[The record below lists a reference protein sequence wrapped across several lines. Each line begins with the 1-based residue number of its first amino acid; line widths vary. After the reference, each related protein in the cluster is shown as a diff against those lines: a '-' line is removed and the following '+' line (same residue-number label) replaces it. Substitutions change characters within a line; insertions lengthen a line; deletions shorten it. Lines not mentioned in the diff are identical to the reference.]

1 MNAQQLRNS
10 ILQEAIEG
18 RLVPPACRQ
27 AGKTLT
33 MNPQTYI
40 KGQSCWFTYV
50 IECEDGSFY
59 KGFTDNLLRRYK
71 QHCDGI
77 GAEHTKRHK
86 PKQLYYWEMH
96 YSQEEALAREKYL
109 KSGSGREWFQRE
121 VVEKADNW
129 EPASVLLAKIRK
141 EKEIL
146 VKEGKLKKK
155 DLIETPINEEEIPF
169 EIPESWEWVRLS
181 DVIDVRDGTHDTPA
195 YIPHGYPLITGK
207 DFYNGYFDLSK
218 TQYISES
225 DYIEI
230 CKRSKVDIGDILFSM
245 IGGNIGS
252 QILISMEN
260 YFEMAIKNVA
270 LFKQFPSKNVDSKY
284 LSVFLEAR
292 VDHIKSIALGGAQS
306 FVSLKLLRTYLFP
319 LPPLA
324 EQKRIVAKIEELLP
338 KVEEYGKAQDELNKL
353 NEELP
358 ERLKKSIL
366 QEAIEG
372 RLVPQDPNDEPA
384 SVLLDKIRKEKEQLV
399 KEGKLKKK
407 DLEEKPISED
417 EIPFE
422 IPESW
427 EWVRLGGLV
436 SNQTGLS
443 YKKDDLEKK
452 VDNPIRVLRGG
463 NIQNGS
469 WCMKV
474 DDVMIAPEYVKK
486 PNLTLQKN
494 TFITPAVTSLEH
506 LGKTALIKED
516 HSDIVAGG
524 FVLYLLPFY
533 RDDIFS
539 KFLSYYFQTAYYNTY
554 CQSIANKSGQ
564 AFWNLSRQKLMELV
578 LPTPPL
584 AEQHRIVA
592 KIEELFKE
600 VDKMKK

>member
-18 RLVPPACRQ
+18 RLVPQDP
-27 AGKTLT
+27 
-33 MNPQTYI
+33 N
-40 KGQSCWFTYV
+40 
-50 IECEDGSFY
+50 D
-59 KGFTDNLLRRYK
+59 
-71 QHCDGI
+71 
-77 GAEHTKRHK
+77 
-86 PKQLYYWEMH
+86 
-96 YSQEEALAREKYL
+96 
-109 KSGSGREWFQRE
+109 
-121 VVEKADNW
+121 
-129 EPASVLLAKIRK
+129 EPASVLLERIRE
-141 EKEIL
+141 EKRRL

-155 DLIETPINEEEIPF
+155 DLEVKPISEDEIPF
-169 EIPESWEWVRLS
+169 EIPESWEWVRFGTITINRDSERIPLS
-181 DVIDVRDGTHDTPA
+181 VDERSKLKKTYDYYGASGVIDKVDRYLFDKPLLLIGEDGANLINRSTPIA
-195 YIPHGYPLITGK
+195 FIAKGK
-207 DFYNGYFDLSK
+207 YWVNNHAHVL
-218 TQYISES
+218 
-225 DYIEI
+225 DYINEVLMQYMCWYI
-230 CKRSKVDIGDILFSM
+230 NAISLVDYVTGTAQPKMNQEKMNSIM
-245 IGGNIGS
+245 
-252 QILISMEN
+252 
-260 YFEMAIKNVA
+260 VA
-270 LFKQFPSKNVDSKY
+270 
-284 LSVFLEAR
+284 
-292 VDHIKSIALGGAQS
+292 
-306 FVSLKLLRTYLFP
+306 

-324 EQKRIVAKIEELLP
+324 EQHRIVAKIEELLP
-338 KVEEYGKAQDELNKL
+338 KVEEYGKAQDALNKL
-353 NEELP
+353 NAELP

-407 DLEEKPISED
+407 DLIETPVTEE

-584 AEQHRIVA
+584 AEQHRIVE
-592 KIEELFKE
+592 KLEQLLGEI
-600 VDKMKK
+600 DKLKV